1 MNTEYRTVTSNEL
14 VVLIS
19 DLLNSKSQS
28 DFVTAIVDRK
38 KNYYAQFCIVGEY
51 LYSELVGNQ
60 NLDKEYQLPPES
72 CEKICRFDWGLAPHG
87 NFEKQWS
94 FKEIAIMTEE
104 CLEILEGIYRVPKK
118 DLMMIEIVQEDQ
130 HSPKKGVPTWIIYTV
145 IIFTVIVA
153 ILMLSM

>member
-1 MNTEYRTVTSNEL
+1 MNQENRSVTSKEL
-14 VVLIS
+14 EVLIS

-28 DFVTAIVDRK
+28 DFVTAIVHRE
-38 KNYYAQFCIVGEY
+38 KNYYAQFCIVEES

-60 NLDKEYQLPPES
+60 NLDKEYQLSPES
-72 CEKICRFDWGLAPHG
+72 CEKICRLGWNLAPHG
-87 NFEKQWS
+87 NFDKQWG

-118 DLMMIEIVQEDQ
+118 DLMTIEIVQEEQ
-130 HSPKKGVPTWIIYTV
+130 HSPKKRVPTWIIYAV
-145 IIFTVIVA
+145 VIFTVIVA